1 MENKNDSNKNLKK
14 EIKKI
19 SSVLNFLLSSA
30 FFLLIL
36 IVFLYSNK

>member
-1 MENKNDSNKNLKK
+1 MKNKNDYNKNLKK

-19 SSVLNFLLSSA
+19 SSVLKFLLSSA

-36 IVFLYSNK
+36 IIFLYSNK